1 MTGDEFVGISFS
13 KYLLRED
20 VGISLI
26 KNFGKLGNIF
36 KKRMNNIFLIEKKVS
51 EEIFSNSEIGK
62 KIMILRVNDTIKM
75 GMKEIWKF
83 SRFFL

>member
-36 KKRMNNIFLIEKKVS
+36 KKRMNNIFLIKKKVS

-62 KIMILRVNDTIKM
+62 KNYDFK
-75 GMKEIWKF
+75 GE
-83 SRFFL
+83 

>member
-26 KNFGKLGNIF
+26 ESFGKIGNIF
-36 KKRMNNIFLIEKKVS
+36 KKRMNNIFLIKKKVS

-62 KIMILRVNDTIKM
+62 KNYDFK
-75 GMKEIWKF
+75 GE
-83 SRFFL
+83 

>member
-26 KNFGKLGNIF
+26 ESFEKLGNIF
-36 KKRMNNIFLIEKKVS
+36 KKRMNNIFLIKKKVS

-62 KIMILRVNDTIKM
+62 KNYDFK
-75 GMKEIWKF
+75 GE
-83 SRFFL
+83 